1 MESER
6 IHDHDTQDADATD
19 TLTQLHSS
27 FVPEL
32 SSNITNSEVSTKSR
46 FLNEQG
52 VDNETRDLYTN
63 LYGRSGDDG
72 ALFANVNNVL
82 PSGIQPGDLSTGH
95 VANHS
100 NSSDG
105 PTMILIPRESDNL
118 TISLH
123 ALQDTSS
130 SRQKAR
136 ISLNARPAVNP
147 IIMDGVNSIIP
158 KDRWSD
164 WSS

>member
-52 VDNETRDLYTN
+52 V
-63 LYGRSGDDG
+63 GK
-72 ALFANVNNVL
+72 A
-82 PSGIQPGDLSTGH
+82 
-95 VANHS
+95 
-100 NSSDG
+100 
-105 PTMILIPRESDNL
+105 PR
-118 TISLH
+118 
-123 ALQDTSS
+123 
-130 SRQKAR
+130 
-136 ISLNARPAVNP
+136 
-147 IIMDGVNSIIP
+147 
-158 KDRWSD
+158 
-164 WSS
+164 